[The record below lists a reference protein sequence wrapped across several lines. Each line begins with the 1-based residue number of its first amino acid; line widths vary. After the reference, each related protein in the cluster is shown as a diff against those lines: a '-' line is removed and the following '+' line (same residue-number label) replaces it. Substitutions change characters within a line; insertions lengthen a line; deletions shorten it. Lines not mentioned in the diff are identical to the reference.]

1 MENIQL
7 KKSDSVL
14 KFGILDEEGKE
25 TGEFITF
32 DVEDIELPLK
42 LAEAEEKHKANLRD
56 IKVQLIIIDKKQD
69 EKGDGILSKNEREK
83 YNALKE
89 FYKREEETLDLFLGE
104 GGTKKLL
111 NGRNPYYTMYD
122 DINEMLKPILPKLTK
137 TTDDVI
143 KSIKTKYKLEEKTEG
158 VLEVDDQ

>member
-42 LAEAEEKHKANLRD
+42 LAEAEKKHKANLRD
-56 IKVQLIIIDKKQD
+56 IKAQLIIIDKKQD

-143 KSIKTKYKLEEKTEG
+143 KSIKNKYKIEEKDEG
-158 VLEVDDQ
+158 VLEIDDQ